1 MTPAKS
7 SLRTGTYFS
16 LVTLITSI
24 VAAVYQILGII
35 GIVPPISQ
43 DLIIQLVGIFAN
55 ILVTLGIW
63 VDPTT
68 DGVSDSEVTLKK
80 TDISETAADVLNKEA
95 A

>member
-1 MTPAKS
+1 MNNKIRWQNKT
-7 SLRTGTYFS
+7 FV
-16 LVTLITSI
+16 VTLLTAI

-43 DLIIQLVGIFAN
+43 DLIVQLIGIFAN

-68 DGVSDSEVTLKK
+68 DGISDSEVTLQK